1 MDSIV
6 KYSLK
11 ENFEEKYVFVGN
23 SQPKEMNDHQS
34 THNQPTQPKRSPRQQ
49 FSKLIGLNVFMIYA
63 NNCIVV
69 IGLVW

>member
-1 MDSIV
+1 MYSIV

-34 THNQPTQPKRSPRQQ
+34 PHNQPTTHKKTTPTTIFKINWLECVYDIR
-49 FSKLIGLNVFMIYA
+49 K
-63 NNCIVV
+63 
-69 IGLVW
+69 